1 MVEKGVKT
9 GKMVA
14 ATDRIELTS
23 GQFVSPLRVA
33 PGSKILSKIQYSEV
47 VYPHCN
53 SCNYLIDKTALK

>member
-23 GQFVSPLRVA
+23 GQFVPPLRAA
-33 PGSKILSKIQYSEV
+33 PVIKK
-47 VYPHCN
+47 
-53 SCNYLIDKTALK
+53 